1 MFTVLREGKGRTLQ
15 IPNNL
20 FFQRIFRV
28 TSPEEQYLFEFLE
41 PDHQSTAAEERADE
55 RAA

>member
-1 MFTVLREGKGRTLQ
+1 VLREDGGSVLQ

-28 TSPEEQYLFEFLE
+28 GGGD
-41 PDHQSTAAEERADE
+41 DHAKV
-55 RAA
+55 